1 MQSKVRIHLIINIK
15 RLELLWFWRWWGA
28 YLSYQFWPCWCR
40 WPLPCPLKHDRIAYA
55 KLFGNPY
62 LSVKPWARNHS
73 NEKLRSIGIGS
84 SIRHWQHKGSLVF
97 EFRENNFVS
106 KSISPYTLSSCAV
119 SFWTTWLN
127 HEALN
132 DSVEDHSVVIAFF
145 SELHKILTCLWA
157 VIVEELEVNI
167 THCSL
172 QDNFV
177 WLVLWTELIYDLEV
191 GFVRSLV

>member
-1 MQSKVRIHLIINIK
+1 M
-15 RLELLWFWRWWGA
+15 
-28 YLSYQFWPCWCR
+28 
-40 WPLPCPLKHDRIAYA
+40 
-55 KLFGNPY
+55 
-62 LSVKPWARNHS
+62 
-73 NEKLRSIGIGS
+73 
-84 SIRHWQHKGSLVF
+84 
-97 EFRENNFVS
+97 
-106 KSISPYTLSSCAV
+106 
-119 SFWTTWLN
+119 
-127 HEALN
+127 
-132 DSVEDHSVVIAFF
+132 EDHSVVIAFF